1 MNNTIRRYFKGD
13 AVIWAVIILLSIF
26 SLLTVYSATGTLA
39 YRYQGGN
46 TYYYIIKHASIL
58 LIGIIIIYVTHLI
71 PYKFFSRLSQLFLI
85 ISIPLLVF
93 TLFFGRDINQA
104 HRFLAIP
111 GFGLTIQPSDLAK
124 LALIMYVARILSGK
138 QDAIDDYKESFIP
151 IIGPVLVVCALILPA
166 NLSTAMMVFA
176 VCMIL
181 MFIGRIKLKYLLTFS
196 GIMIGVVA
204 LFILVSLAFN
214 KEGRITT
221 WKNRIESFASGENE
235 DNYQVNQAK
244 IAVARGGLIQL
255 RPGKSMQRN
264 FIPHPYSDFIYAIII
279 EEYGFAGGLV
289 VLILYLYLLF
299 RAAILVRKSS
309 RTFPAFVAM
318 GLTLLITMQ
327 AMINMAV
334 AVNLMPVTGQPLPMI
349 SMGGSSMLFTCLAF
363 GVILSVSRGIKEQNK
378 MPAENSSTEDVNEE
392 EKENNN

>member
-1 MNNTIRRYFKGD
+1 
-13 AVIWAVIILLSIF
+13 
-26 SLLTVYSATGTLA
+26 
-39 YRYQGGN
+39 
-46 TYYYIIKHASIL
+46 
-58 LIGIIIIYVTHLI
+58 
-71 PYKFFSRLSQLFLI
+71 
-85 ISIPLLVF
+85 
-93 TLFFGRDINQA
+93 
-104 HRFLAIP
+104 
-111 GFGLTIQPSDLAK
+111 
-124 LALIMYVARILSGK
+124 
-138 QDAIDDYKESFIP
+138 
-151 IIGPVLVVCALILPA
+151 
-166 NLSTAMMVFA
+166 MVFA

-181 MFIGRIKLKYLLTFS
+181 MFIGRIKLKHLLTFS

-221 WKNRIESFASGENE
+221 WKNRIESFAGGENE

-279 EEYGFAGGLV
+279 EEYGFAGGLM

-363 GVILSVSRGIKEQNK
+363 GVILSVSRGIKEQNM

-392 EKENNN
+392 EKKNNN